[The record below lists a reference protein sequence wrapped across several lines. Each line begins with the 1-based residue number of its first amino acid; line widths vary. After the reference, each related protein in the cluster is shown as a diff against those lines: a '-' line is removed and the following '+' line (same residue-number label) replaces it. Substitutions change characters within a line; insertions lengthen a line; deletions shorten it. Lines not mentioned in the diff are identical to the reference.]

1 MPDLSSEE
9 KRRAFQLYFQGAVYN
24 ANEAAAVEALT
35 EFLSRFEP
43 ASVPDLMVTVVEF
56 ARTAERHAFVR
67 RFLRRGAEVIASWS
81 REHDSGLRRLRDW
94 VASHRDVLDGDLG
107 RFFATLGYPIDDRA
121 AELDRAGHIRR
132 LEDPAAPIALR
143 ERSVEVVA
151 TELSSQEVAILAQKL
166 MAEGGNRGQR
176 LLNTVW
182 ARWVR
187 QRKAPDVAEVLVG
200 ILLREHEGQGIRAW
214 ALARTEEL
222 DMSGR
227 LADFVC
233 QRIQSRRVGEAL
245 DPELREVLPELRSQT
260 VGRIVRDRLLKERA
274 RNGERADI
282 GASPAVRD
290 ALALL
295 GVDPEVYAFIEHVL
309 EDRKEQIQAL
319 TAERGRLEEKL
330 EDILASVEIKSEIRR
345 LVDESL
351 GAREAQLRQ
360 EWERD
365 LETARLEVA
374 NLYVDLA
381 TFVNSVRSS
390 LGEDSGAIADI
401 LIRRLEQLLSSSLG
415 LTILGRVGEAARF
428 DPDLHQSAEG
438 RIAEGEEV
446 MVLRPG
452 VRKVGPGGAVSRAV
466 VKRA

>member
-1 MPDLSSEE
+1 
-9 KRRAFQLYFQGAVYN
+9 
-24 ANEAAAVEALT
+24 
-35 EFLSRFEP
+35 
-43 ASVPDLMVTVVEF
+43 
-56 ARTAERHAFVR
+56 
-67 RFLRRGAEVIASWS
+67 
-81 REHDSGLRRLRDW
+81 
-94 VASHRDVLDGDLG
+94 
-107 RFFATLGYPIDDRA
+107 
-121 AELDRAGHIRR
+121 
-132 LEDPAAPIALR
+132 
-143 ERSVEVVA
+143 
-151 TELSSQEVAILAQKL
+151 
-166 MAEGGNRGQR
+166 
-176 LLNTVW
+176 
-182 ARWVR
+182 
-187 QRKAPDVAEVLVG
+187 
-200 ILLREHEGQGIRAW
+200 
-214 ALARTEEL
+214 
-222 DMSGR
+222 
-227 LADFVC
+227 
-233 QRIQSRRVGEAL
+233 
-245 DPELREVLPELRSQT
+245 

-274 RNGERADI
+274 RNGDGADI

-309 EDRKEQIQAL
+309 EERKEQIQAL

-330 EDILASVEIKSEIRR
+330 EDILASAEIKSEIRR

-381 TFVNSVRSS
+381 TFVNSLRSN

-401 LIRRLEQLLSSSLG
+401 LIRRLEQLLSSRLG
-415 LTILGRVGEAARF
+415 LTILGRIGETARF

-452 VRKVGPGGAVSRAV
+452 VRKVGPEGAVSRAV